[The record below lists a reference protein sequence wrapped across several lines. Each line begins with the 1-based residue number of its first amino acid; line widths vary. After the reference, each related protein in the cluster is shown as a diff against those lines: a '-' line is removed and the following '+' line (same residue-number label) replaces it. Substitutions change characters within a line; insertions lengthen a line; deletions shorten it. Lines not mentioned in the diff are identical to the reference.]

1 MESPVLRPQRV
12 QQNLFSLHSV
22 FIYEC
27 VMTMS
32 TVYCKNLCSILACII
47 SLGLKAKKKVF
58 NIIPCY
64 RRNGGLERL
73 NRFYGMALYMINDC
87 S

>member
-1 MESPVLRPQRV
+1 MESPVLHPQRV

-32 TVYCKNLCSILACII
+32 TVYCKNLCSILAYII

-64 RRNGGLERL
+64 R
-73 NRFYGMALYMINDC
+73 
-87 S
+87 